1 MARPRT
7 DNLSAGDW
15 ARAALEVLAQGG
27 IEAVAV
33 EPLARR
39 LKVTKGSFYWHFRS
53 RAELL
58 EAALREWETSATR
71 EVIALMEAVADPRE
85 RLRRLFR
92 EAMPGPPRRRAI
104 ELAVSDAASHPIV
117 APALRRV
124 VQQRIAYLGECYRR
138 LGFTPEA
145 ARHRAVLT
153 YSAYAG
159 ALRLIRE
166 APGRFPA
173 GKHLEAYRRH
183 VTRTLLAPAGRPG
196 AKRHQRLVARA
207 RALMPSRMSRRIQ
220 PLKGLISVQY
230 RAKRR

>member
-1 MARPRT
+1 MADGETRHLTPARAMRSFWAMARPRT
-7 DNLSAGDW
+7 DTLSAGDW
-15 ARAALEVLAQGG
+15 ARAALEMLAQRG

-33 EPLARR
+33 EVLARR
-39 LKVTKGSFYWHFRS
+39 LRVTKGSFYWHFRS
-53 RAELL
+53 RAALL

-104 ELAVSDAASHPIV
+104 ELAVSDAATHPIV

-124 VQQRIAYLGECYRR
+124 VQQRIAYLGACYRG
-138 LGFTPEA
+138 LGFAPEA
-145 ARHRAVLT
+145 ARHRAMLT
-153 YSAYAG
+153 YSAYVG

-173 GKHLEAYRRH
+173 GKRDLEAYRRH
-183 VTRTLLAPAGRPG
+183 VTRTLLAPAGR
-196 AKRHQRLVARA
+196 AAAR
-207 RALMPSRMSRRIQ
+207 RVSRSKSGPSR
-220 PLKGLISVQY
+220 
-230 RAKRR
+230 